1 MHDEED
7 DPFASVGNGAFF
19 FVGVMLGF
27 LAAAAVGMV
36 VLMALDPL
44 GPGQRTASAAAT
56 TTVATGGEVGAG
68 DAASGAAI
76 YASTCATCHGTDGLG
91 VPGLGP
97 ALVNNAFV
105 QSKTDAELIA
115 FINEGRDASH
125 PDNTTGVAMPPKGGN
140 PLLTDED
147 IADVVVHLRTWQ

>member
-68 DAASGAAI
+68 GAASGAAI

-97 ALVNNAFV
+97 ALANNAFV

-140 PLLTDED
+140 PSLTDED